1 MSHEIT
7 QTSGITFELEPIMY
21 LVNSGLLKS
30 PKLIINHLKVGK
42 LKRSF
47 HSGAIK

>member
-7 QTSGITFELEPIMY
+7 QKSGITLELEAIMY
-21 LVNSGLLKS
+21 LVNFRLLKS
-30 PKLIINHLKVGK
+30 QKLIINHLKVGK

-47 HSGAIK
+47 HLGAIK